1 MTVEFTL
8 FSIDEDLV
16 DQWRQSF
23 FALVPDEV
31 RERVSFVHTSLQ
43 QLNRTFDCIVSP
55 ANSFGRF
62 DGGYGLAAYR

>member
-1 MTVEFTL
+1 MGIKFTL
-8 FSIDEDLV
+8 FSTNEVLV

-31 RERVSFVHTSLQ
+31 RDRVSFVHNKFQ
-43 QLNRTFDCIVSP
+43 NLNTTFDCIVSP

-62 DGGYGLAAYR
+62 DGG